1 MRPIREPMPV
11 TLEISLYPLTEGH
24 IPIINGFL
32 RAVHGSGLQ
41 AVTNG
46 MSTQVFGEYD
56 EVMALLTDALRPV
69 MASEVCIATAIKLLN
84 SHLPPDRW
92 DPAAWS

>member
-1 MRPIREPMPV
+1 MQV
-11 TLEISLYPLTEGH
+11 SLEISLYPLTEEYL
-24 IPIINGFL
+24 PLINEFL
-32 RAVHGSGLQ
+32 RKIHSSGLE

-46 MSTQVFGEYD
+46 ISTQVFGEFD
-56 EVMALLTDALRPV
+56 EVMEMLNTALRPCMEGETKV
-69 MASEVCIATAIKLLN
+69 AISMKMLN

>member
-1 MRPIREPMPV
+1 MQV
-11 TLEISLYPLTEGH
+11 SLEITLFPLQEDH

-32 RAVHGSGLQ
+32 RALHTSGLQ
-41 AVTNG
+41 VVTNG
-46 MSTQVFGEYD
+46 MSTQVFGELD
-56 EVMALLTDALRPV
+56 EVMAQVTSALRPV
-69 MASEVCIATAIKLLN
+69 MEGPNTVAVTMKLLN

>member
-1 MRPIREPMPV
+1 MQV
-11 TLEISLYPLTEGH
+11 SLEISLYPLTERH
-24 IPIINGFL
+24 IPIINDFL
-32 RAVHGSGLQ
+32 RKIHGSGLQ

-46 MSTQVFGEYD
+46 MSTQLFGEYD
-56 EVMALLTDALRPV
+56 EVMDLLKTALRPCLEGETKV
-69 MASEVCIATAIKLLN
+69 AVSIKMLN